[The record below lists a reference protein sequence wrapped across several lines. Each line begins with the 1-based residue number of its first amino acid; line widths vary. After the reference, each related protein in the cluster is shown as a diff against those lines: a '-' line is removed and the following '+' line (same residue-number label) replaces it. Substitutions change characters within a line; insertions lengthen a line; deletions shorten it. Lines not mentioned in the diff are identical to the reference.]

1 MKTIKQQNMDLDL
14 RRFGHNL
21 YTEAINSGSQGS
33 VDEQSLVTEAL
44 NSIITPP
51 SEGNVIYPD
60 AYIFFDSELKEHVV
74 LDTVKALVN
83 THLSGITPV
92 YKTEPTA
99 ENVYFMLDG
108 DRVGLATLE
117 DSSVREVTIN
127 GITYYYLTEK
137 AS

>member
-14 RRFGHNL
+14 RRFGKDV
-21 YTEAINSGSQGS
+21 YTKAKESGSEGS

-60 AYIFFDSELKEHVV
+60 AYIFFDSELEEYVV
-74 LDTVKALVN
+74 LDTVKAFVRTKLRN
-83 THLSGITPV
+83 ITPA

-99 ENVYFMLDG
+99 ENVYFDG
-108 DRVGLATLE
+108 VAPATLE
-117 DSSVREVTIN
+117 DSIVSEATIN
-127 GITYYYLTEK
+127 GITYYFLTERT
-137 AS
+137 S

>member
-21 YTEAINSGSQGS
+21 YTEAINSGSGGS

-44 NSIITPP
+44 NSVIIPP

-60 AYIFFDSELKEHVV
+60 AYIFFDSELQKYIV

-83 THLSGITPV
+83 TYLSGITPA
-92 YKTEPTA
+92 YKTQPTA
-99 ENVYFMLDG
+99 ENVYFKLG
-108 DRVGLATLE
+108 KNRFVPATFD
-117 DSSVREVTIN
+117 DSKVYEETIN
-127 GITYYYLTEK
+127 GIIYYYLTEK

>member
-1 MKTIKQQNMDLDL
+1 MKTVLQQNKDLDL
-14 RRFGHNL
+14 RRFGKDV
-21 YTEAINSGSQGS
+21 YTKAKESGSGGS

-60 AYIFFDSELKEHVV
+60 AYIFFDSELEEYVV

-83 THLSGITPV
+83 TYLLGINPA
-92 YKTEPTA
+92 YKTQPTA
-99 ENVYFMLDG
+99 ENIYFMWNG
-108 DRVGLATLE
+108 DEIGLATLE

-127 GITYYYLTEK
+127 GITYYYLTVK
-137 AS
+137 AF

>member
-1 MKTIKQQNMDLDL
+1 MKTVKQQNMDLDL
-14 RRFGHNL
+14 RRFGKDV
-21 YTEAINSGSQGS
+21 YTKAKESGSEGS

-60 AYIFFDSELKEHVV
+60 AYIFFDEELEEYVV

-83 THLSGITPV
+83 THLSGITPA

-99 ENVYFMLDG
+99 ENVYFMWNG
-108 DRVGLATLE
+108 DKVAPATLE
-117 DSSVREVTIN
+117 DSSVREVTIS
-127 GITYYYLTEK
+127 GITYYYLTEI
-137 AS
+137 AA

>member
-1 MKTIKQQNMDLDL
+1 MKTLLQQNKDLDL
-14 RRFGHNL
+14 RRYGKNVF
-21 YTEAINSGSQGS
+21 TKASNSGSEGS

-60 AYIFFDSELKEHVV
+60 AYIFFDSELEEYVV

-83 THLSGITPV
+83 TYMFGISPA
-92 YKTEPTA
+92 YKTQPTA
-99 ENVYFMLDG
+99 ENTYFRGTG
-108 DRVGLATLE
+108 DTFAPVTLE
-117 DSSVREVTIN
+117 DSDVYEETID
-127 GITYYYLTEK
+127 GITYYYLSAK